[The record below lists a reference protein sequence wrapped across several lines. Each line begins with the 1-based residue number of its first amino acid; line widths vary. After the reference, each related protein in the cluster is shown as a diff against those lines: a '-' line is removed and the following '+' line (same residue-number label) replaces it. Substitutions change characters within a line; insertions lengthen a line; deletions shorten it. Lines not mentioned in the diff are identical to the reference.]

1 VRRTKIIATVGPSSA
16 DEAVLARMIRA
27 GMDVARL
34 NFSHGNRSS
43 HARAIRRVRAAAATV
58 GRPVGLLLDLQGPKL
73 RVGEF
78 RGGSVFLK
86 QGSTPLV
93 TNRRIKGTGEVIPAV
108 YSGLMRDVAV
118 GDRVLLDDGK
128 LELRVIRKERRGLRC
143 KVMVGGNLSDHKGMN
158 FPGVSLSAD
167 SLSAKDR
174 GDLAFGLQMG
184 IDFVA
189 LSFVRSEADILKL
202 RRLLRGEKHPPMVIA
217 KIERREAI
225 ENLEAILGAADG
237 VMVARGDLGV
247 EYPPERV
254 PILQKRIIQRA
265 NAREVLVIT
274 ATQMLESMIFSPRP
288 TRAEASDV
296 ANAIFDGTDALMLSA
311 ETAVGKYPE
320 RAVRTMG
327 RIASEAEEVTIPMLR
342 RRTGD
347 YKTALASP
355 THALAHTAYQ
365 AAYELRARV
374 LAVFT
379 HTGYSARLASKARP
393 AAPIIALTPLESTCR
408 RLTLSWGVMA
418 VRVPQWRTA
427 DRMVELGIRLLQERK
442 LIRRGE
448 WVVAMAGT
456 TTRAGGTNLLRILQ
470 VGRRPDP
477 PPAPNSRRTSRRR
490 GTSKLT

>member
-1 VRRTKIIATVGPSSA
+1 MRRTKIIATVGPSSA
-16 DEAVLARMIRA
+16 EEAVLVRMMRA

-34 NFSHGNRSS
+34 NFSHGSRAS
-43 HARAIRRVRAAAATV
+43 HARAIRRIRSAGNHV
-58 GRPVGLLLDLQGPKL
+58 GRYVGLLLDLQGPKL

-78 RGGSVFLK
+78 QGGYVWLRP
-86 QGSTPLV
+86 GSEPLV
-93 TNRRIKGTGEVIPAV
+93 TNRRVKGTANLIPAV
-108 YSGLMRDVAV
+108 YSGLMRDVKV
-118 GDRVLLDDGK
+118 GDRVLADDGK
-128 LELRVIRKERRGLRC
+128 IELRVVRRERRGLRC
-143 KVMVGGNLSDHKGMN
+143 RVVVGGKLTDHKGLN
-158 FPGVSLSAD
+158 FPGVKLSAN
-167 SLSAKDR
+167 SLTAKDR
-174 GDLAFGLQMG
+174 GDLAFGLKMG

-189 LSFVRSEADILKL
+189 LSFVRSAEDILKL
-202 RRLLRGEKHPPMVIA
+202 RRLLRGALHPPMVIA

-225 ENLEAILGAADG
+225 ENLEEILGAADG

-274 ATQMLESMIFSPRP
+274 ATQMLESMISSPRP

-296 ANAIFDGTDALMLSA
+296 ANAIFDGTDAVMLSA
-311 ETAVGKYPE
+311 ETAVGRYPD

-327 RIASEAEEVTIPMLR
+327 RIASEAEEVTLPMLR

-347 YKTALASP
+347 YTGALSSP

-365 AAYELRARV
+365 AAHELRAKA

-408 RLTLSWGVMA
+408 RLTISWGVTPVM
-418 VRVPQWRTA
+418 VPRWRTA
-427 DRMVELGIRLLQERK
+427 EKMVELGIRRLLERR
-442 LIRRGE
+442 LIKRGE
-448 WVVAMAGT
+448 WVVAVAGT

-470 VGRRPDP
+470 VGRGPDSP
-477 PPAPNSRRTSRRR
+477 PGTNSRRISRAR
-490 GTSKLT
+490 G

>member
-1 VRRTKIIATVGPSSA
+1 
-16 DEAVLARMIRA
+16 
-27 GMDVARL
+27 
-34 NFSHGNRSS
+34 
-43 HARAIRRVRAAAATV
+43 
-58 GRPVGLLLDLQGPKL
+58 
-73 RVGEF
+73 
-78 RGGSVFLK
+78 
-86 QGSTPLV
+86 
-93 TNRRIKGTGEVIPAV
+93 
-108 YSGLMRDVAV
+108 
-118 GDRVLLDDGK
+118 
-128 LELRVIRKERRGLRC
+128 
-143 KVMVGGNLSDHKGMN
+143 
-158 FPGVSLSAD
+158 
-167 SLSAKDR
+167 
-174 GDLAFGLQMG
+174 
-184 IDFVA
+184 
-189 LSFVRSEADILKL
+189 
-202 RRLLRGEKHPPMVIA
+202 
-217 KIERREAI
+217 
-225 ENLEAILGAADG
+225 
-237 VMVARGDLGV
+237 
-247 EYPPERV
+247 
-254 PILQKRIIQRA
+254 LQKRIIQRA

-274 ATQMLESMIFSPRP
+274 ATQMLESMISSPRP

-347 YKTALASP
+347 HKTALASP

-365 AAYELRARV
+365 AAYELRAKA

-408 RLTLSWGVMA
+408 RLTLAWGVMA

-470 VGRRPDP
+470 VGRRPDL
-477 PPAPNSRRTSRRR
+477 PPALNSRRISRRR